1 MNTGDQNPGY
11 ATNWTF
17 PKEILV
23 PMNNQDYN
31 LVMMLIRKEG
41 NKWLRKTIPDWET
54 LLLFCVFT

>member
-1 MNTGDQNPGY
+1 MLKKIIMNTGDQNPGY
-11 ATNWTF
+11 ATNCTF

-41 NKWLRKTIPDWET
+41 NK
-54 LLLFCVFT
+54 